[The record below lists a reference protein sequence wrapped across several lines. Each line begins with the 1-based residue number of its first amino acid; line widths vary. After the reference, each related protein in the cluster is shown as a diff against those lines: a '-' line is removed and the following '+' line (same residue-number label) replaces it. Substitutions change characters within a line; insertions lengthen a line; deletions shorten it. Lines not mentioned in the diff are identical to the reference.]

1 MASLD
6 EAVAGGRSQPQ
17 VARMFKMNQNYMVLI
32 WYLIIVIILIYL
44 FVFSQ

>member
-1 MASLD
+1 MATLD
-6 EAVAGGRSQPQ
+6 NDDAVAGDSPEST
-17 VARMFKMNQNYMVLI
+17 MFKMNQNYMVLI